1 MLIRFSVSKT
11 ADLSPL
17 EADITKKQFRPTSV
31 GGLDFLADRSSSCP
45 GVTYLHGQL
54 LGMSVR
60 PAPHEERERG
70 TVVTSIVGDATTAL
84 TVAGSRFTVTAFAV
98 NWSVM
103 WNLGVSV
110 F

>member
-1 MLIRFSVSKT
+1 M
-11 ADLSPL
+11 
-17 EADITKKQFRPTSV
+17 
-31 GGLDFLADRSSSCP
+31 
-45 GVTYLHGQL
+45 
-54 LGMSVR
+54 R

-70 TVVTSIVGDATTAL
+70 TVVTSVVGDATTGL